1 MPLWLHRLILSIL
14 FSLVTWVF
22 VDKVIIDI
30 TILQYFFVEVTCL
43 ISLKL
48 YTFILQLQQ
57 LDDDPG
63 NSIE

>member
-1 MPLWLHRLILSIL
+1 MPLWLHRLVLSIL
-14 FSLVTWVF
+14 FTLVAWVF
-22 VDKVIIDI
+22 VDKVIVDI
-30 TILQYFFVEVTCL
+30 SFLQYFFVEVTCL

-57 LDDDPG
+57 IDDDPG